1 LVLRSLNIIF
11 KEKKIVMI
19 FDFHAHLS
27 LKPFNSNTIYSK
39 KAFPPDDEINRERF
53 RAKENVSPLV
63 GVLAKD
69 INTTSQLHME
79 SLSKSNIRKM
89 CIALYPLE
97 KVFTQYK
104 TGPAILGFILKNTK
118 INDVVELAK
127 LGPVTLRIIATL
139 TGYEVNQLQN
149 LKKGT
154 YHYYNELLGAYQFL
168 VDNQNKGVA
177 NQGILGFEI
186 AKDYAHSA
194 RIVQEG
200 KIALITSI
208 EGANGFL
215 EHSGGFSRLLEAD
228 KAGRTAEVLAT
239 LTKNITDFKKKAPL
253 FILSLAHHQYNFL
266 CGHAESFVGAP
277 KVLLKQGG
285 RTKVEGRNKNIHFYN
300 LGLKENGRKIIDL
313 LLDKTIGH
321 GRVLIDTKHM
331 SRQARIDFRALIKQ
345 YNTDHPND
353 LIPFIQTHTAA
364 NGRSLFE
371 HGRKRTNRDE
381 LRARFKNR
389 SEFNSASINMFDE
402 EIIDI
407 VETKGLMGIMLDEK
421 RLIGK
426 KLPQDTEA
434 LASLLPADPIV
445 LGSTP
450 VEKERI
456 RLENERPHSRFHYN
470 KDCLKGEMIKWVNDR
485 KSLEE
490 LRIEA
495 AQSNEAPAANKVA
508 KLQDKIAKHKAEIDR
523 LKGLLQDAEL
533 SILMNQFFYIL
544 KVCNELGNNQVS
556 KDKAWFHICLGSDY
570 EGVINPQD
578 IFYYAEN
585 LHDLEDKLG
594 QFWRKMRSKQDPRFD
609 KYRSYI
615 FDESPAFWV
624 KRILW
629 ENSEDFLQ
637 RYFNDA
643 YRKGTGASDPI
654 T

>member
-1 LVLRSLNIIF
+1 
-11 KEKKIVMI
+11 MI

-27 LKPFNSNTIYSK
+27 LKPYNSNTIYSK

-53 RAKENVSPLV
+53 RPKENISPLV
-63 GVLAKD
+63 GALAKD
-69 INTTSQLHME
+69 INTTSQLHLE
-79 SLSKSNIRKM
+79 SLSKSKIRKM

-97 KVFTQYK
+97 RVFTQYK
-104 TGPAILGFILKNTK
+104 TGPAILGFILQNTK
-118 INDVVELAK
+118 INDAVELAK
-127 LGPVTLRIIATL
+127 LGPVTLRVIATL
-139 TGYEVNQLQN
+139 TGFEVEQLQN

-168 VDNQNKGVA
+168 VKNQNKGNA

-186 AKDYAHSA
+186 AKDYAHSN
-194 RIVQEG
+194 RIVQAG

-208 EGANGFL
+208 EGSNGFL
-215 EHSGGFSRLLEAD
+215 EHSGGFKRLMEAD
-228 KAGRTAEVLAT
+228 LAGRTTEVLTT
-239 LTKNITDFKKKAPL
+239 LTDNITDFKTKAPL
-253 FILSLAHHQYNFL
+253 FIVSLAHHQYNFL

-277 KVLLKQGG
+277 KILLKQGG
-285 RTKVEGRNKNIHFYN
+285 RTKVEGRHRKVHFYN

-345 YNTDHPND
+345 HNSDHPD
-353 LIPFIQTHTAA
+353 DPIPFIQTHTAA

-371 HGRKRTNRDE
+371 HGRKRTNQDE

-402 EIIDI
+402 EIVDI
-407 VETKGLMGIMLDEK
+407 VETEGLMGIMLDEK
-421 RLIGK
+421 RLVGK
-426 KLPQDTEA
+426 KLPKDTEA
-434 LASLLPADPIV
+434 LAGLLPADTTV

-456 RLENERPHSRFHYN
+456 RLENERPHARFHYN
-470 KDCLKGEMIKWVNDR
+470 KDCLKNEMVKWIKDR
-485 KSLEE
+485 KALEE
-490 LRIEA
+490 FRLEA
-495 AQSNEAPAANKVA
+495 EQNNETPDPNKLA
-508 KLQDKIAKHKAEIDR
+508 KLEDRIAQHQAEIDR
-523 LKGLLQDAEL
+523 LKGLLEDVEL

-544 KVCNELGNNQVS
+544 QVCNAQGGAPIQR
-556 KDKAWFHICLGSDY
+556 DKAWFHICIGSDY

-585 LHDLEDKLG
+585 LHDLENQLVN
-594 QFWRKMRSKQDPRFD
+594 FWEKMRRHQDARFD
-609 KYRSYI
+609 KYRNYI
-615 FDESPAFWV
+615 YEESPRFWV
-624 KRILW
+624 KRLLW
-629 ENSEDFLQ
+629 ENSEAFLKK
-637 RYFNDA
+637 YFNDT
-643 YRKGTGASDPI
+643 YRKGTNSGGPV